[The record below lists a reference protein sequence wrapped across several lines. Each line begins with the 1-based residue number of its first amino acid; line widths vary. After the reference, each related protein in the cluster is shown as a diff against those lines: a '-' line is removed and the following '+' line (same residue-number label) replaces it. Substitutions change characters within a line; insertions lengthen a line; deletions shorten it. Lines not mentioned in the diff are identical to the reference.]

1 MVKGRYMKKDSGKT
15 AIITGAGSGIGRE
28 LSLLL
33 GKRGACVI
41 VCDLNQTAADE
52 TVGLIEENNG
62 TAEARILNVSDFE
75 SFQNIANET
84 QEKNGSIDYLF
95 NNAGIGVG
103 GEARDFTINDWR
115 AVLDV
120 NLYGVING
128 ITSVYPIMTKQKSG
142 HIVNTASLDGLVPFP
157 MHLSYTASKYAVVG
171 LSLAL
176 RIEGDPLGVRVSV
189 ACPGRVETSIFDA
202 TRLVNTDREK
212 TMRIVNSAPAI
223 TAKTCAKRIIEGMD
237 RNDDLIIP
245 SAYARLM
252 WGLERLAPTAVHD
265 IMRFTQKWVSEFRL
279 EK

>member
-1 MVKGRYMKKDSGKT
+1 MKKDTGKT

-28 LSLLL
+28 LSLLMS
-33 GKRGACVI
+33 KRGACVI

-52 TVGLIEENNG
+52 TVRLIEDSNG
-62 TAEARILNVSDFE
+62 TAEARILNVSDYE
-75 SFQNIANET
+75 TFQNIVNET

-115 AVLDV
+115 SVLDV

-128 ITSVYPIMTKQKSG
+128 ITAVYPIMTKQKSG
-142 HIVNTASLDGLVPFP
+142 HIVNTSSLDGLVPFP

-171 LSLAL
+171 LSMAL

-189 ACPGRVETSIFDA
+189 VCPGRVETSIFEA
-202 TRLVNTDREK
+202 TKLINTDREK
-212 TMRIVNSAPAI
+212 TMKIVNSAPAI
-223 TAKTCAKRIIEGMD
+223 TAKTCAKRILEGMD
-237 RNDDLIIP
+237 RNDELIIP
-245 SAYARLM
+245 SAYARFM
-252 WGLERLAPTAVHD
+252 WGLERFAPSVVHD
-265 IMRFTQKWVSEFRL
+265 IMRFTQRWVSDFRV

>member
-1 MVKGRYMKKDSGKT
+1 MKNDKGKT

-28 LSLLL
+28 LSLLM

-41 VCDLNQTAADE
+41 VCDLNQAAADE
-52 TVGLIEENNG
+52 TVRLIAENNG
-62 TAEARILNVSDFE
+62 KAEARILNVSDFE

-128 ITSVYPIMTKQKSG
+128 VTSVYSIMTKQKSG

-212 TMRIVNSAPAI
+212 TMKIVNAAPAI
-223 TAKTCAKRIIEGMD
+223 TAQTCAKRIIEGMD
-237 RNDDLIIP
+237 RNDDMIIP
-245 SAYARLM
+245 SAYARMM
-252 WGLERLAPTAVHD
+252 WGLERLAPTVVHD
-265 IMRFTQKWVSEFRL
+265 IMRFTQKWVGDFRV